1 MKNVILVIAGMVM
14 LGSTS
19 SCKRNF
25 TCTCVYPDS
34 KIGTTKT
41 SMKSVRKS
49 DAEDACAMQN
59 AGAKM
64 QGGACAL

>member
-1 MKNVILVIAGMVM
+1 MKNAILAIAGIVM
-14 LGSTS
+14 LGTTT

-41 SMKSVRKS
+41 KMQAVRKS

-59 AGAKM
+59 IGAKT